1 MRKTYTGLEMNNLD
15 IHNIDKDKIIEKLS
29 TMLKPNRLQH
39 SINVAN
45 CAVKLSEIYSYDK
58 DKAYLAG
65 LVHDCAKYF
74 TKDQV
79 DFYVKKYNIKLDP
92 LETNNIALSHSV
104 IGAFV
109 IQDVF
114 NIQDMDIINAVRY
127 HTTGRENMSTLEK
140 IIFMA
145 DMIEEGRNFPGV
157 DELRKLSFNGQ
168 LDKALITSLNNT
180 IKFVIENN
188 QLIHPRS
195 VSARNYL
202 MQENI

>member
-1 MRKTYTGLEMNNLD
+1 MNNLN
-15 IHNIDKDKIIEKLS
+15 IENIDTKQIIEKLN
-29 TMLKPNRLQH
+29 TMLKPKRLEH
-39 SINVAN
+39 SINVAK
-45 CAVKLSEIYSYDK
+45 CAIKLSEIYGYDK
-58 DKAYLAG
+58 EKAYLAG

-74 TKDQV
+74 TKEQIDS
-79 DFYVKKYNIKLDP
+79 YVEKYNIELDP
-92 LETNNIALSHSV
+92 LEVDNIALSHSI
-104 IGAFV
+104 IGSFA

-180 IKFVIENN
+180 IKLVIENN
-188 QLIHPRS
+188 QIIHPRS
-195 VSARNYL
+195 VKARNYL

>member
-1 MRKTYTGLEMNNLD
+1 MNNLN
-15 IHNIDKDKIIEKLS
+15 IENIDTKQIIEKLN
-29 TMLKPNRLQH
+29 TMLKPKRLEH
-39 SINVAN
+39 SINVAK
-45 CAVKLSEIYSYDK
+45 CAIKLSEIYGYDK
-58 DKAYLAG
+58 EKAYLAG

-74 TKDQV
+74 TKEQIDS
-79 DFYVKKYNIKLDP
+79 YVEKYNIELDP
-92 LETNNIALSHSV
+92 LEVDNIALSHSI
-104 IGAFV
+104 IGSFA

-157 DELRKLSFNGQ
+157 DHLRELSFNKQ
-168 LDKALITSLNNT
+168 LDKALITSFNNT
-180 IKFVIENN
+180 IKFVIDND

-195 VSARNYL
+195 VKARNYL

>member
-1 MRKTYTGLEMNNLD
+1 MD
-15 IHNIDKDKIIEKLS
+15 INNIDTKKVIEKLN
-29 TMLKPNRLQH
+29 TMLKPNRLAH

-45 CAVKLSEIYSYDK
+45 CAVKLSEIYGCDTG
-58 DKAYLAG
+58 KAYLAG

-74 TKDQV
+74 TKDQI
-79 DFYVKKYNIKLDP
+79 DSYVKKYNIKLDP
-92 LETNNIALSHSV
+92 LEVNNISLSHSV
-104 IGAFV
+104 IGSFV

-168 LDKALITSLNNT
+168 LDKALITSFNNT

>member
-1 MRKTYTGLEMNNLD
+1 MNNLN
-15 IHNIDKDKIIEKLS
+15 IENIDTKQIIEKLN
-29 TMLKPNRLQH
+29 TMLKPKRLEH
-39 SINVAN
+39 SINVAK
-45 CAVKLSEIYSYDK
+45 CAIKLSEIYGYDK
-58 DKAYLAG
+58 EKAYLAG

-74 TKDQV
+74 TKEQV
-79 DFYVKKYNIKLDP
+79 DSYVEKYNIELDP
-92 LETNNIALSHSV
+92 LEVDNIALSHSI
-104 IGAFV
+104 IGSFA

-127 HTTGRENMSTLEK
+127 HTTGRENMSILEK

-145 DMIEEGRNFPGV
+145 DMIEEDRNFPGV

-195 VSARNYL
+195 VKARNYL

>member
-1 MRKTYTGLEMNNLD
+1 MNNLN
-15 IHNIDKDKIIEKLS
+15 IENIDTKQIIEKLN
-29 TMLKPNRLQH
+29 TMLKPKRLEH
-39 SINVAN
+39 SINVAK
-45 CAVKLSEIYSYDK
+45 CAIKLSEIYGYDK
-58 DKAYLAG
+58 EKAYLAG

-74 TKDQV
+74 TKEQIDS
-79 DFYVKKYNIKLDP
+79 YVEKYNIELDP
-92 LETNNIALSHSV
+92 LEVDNIALSHSI
-104 IGAFV
+104 IGSFA

-127 HTTGRENMSTLEK
+127 HTTGRENMSILEK

-157 DELRKLSFNGQ
+157 DHLRELSFNKQ
-168 LDKALITSLNNT
+168 LDKALITSFNNT
-180 IKFVIENN
+180 IKFVIDND

-195 VSARNYL
+195 VKARNYL

>member
-1 MRKTYTGLEMNNLD
+1 MD
-15 IHNIDKDKIIEKLS
+15 INNIDTKKIIEKLN
-29 TMLKPNRLQH
+29 TMLKPNRLAH

-45 CAVKLSEIYSYDK
+45 CAVKLSEIYGCDTG
-58 DKAYLAG
+58 KAYLAG

-74 TKDQV
+74 TKDQI
-79 DFYVKKYNIKLDP
+79 DSYVKKYNIKLDP
-92 LETNNIALSHSV
+92 LEVNNISLSHSV
-104 IGAFV
+104 IGSFV

-114 NIQDMDIINAVRY
+114 KIQDMDIINAVGY

-168 LDKALITSLNNT
+168 LDKALITSFNNT

>member
-1 MRKTYTGLEMNNLD
+1 MGLEMNNLD
-15 IHNIDKDKIIEKLS
+15 IEKIIEQLKK
-29 TMLKPNRLQH
+29 MLKPNRLKH
-39 SINVAN
+39 SINVAD
-45 CAVKLSEIYSYDK
+45 CAVKLSEIYGYIDK

-74 TKDQV
+74 TKDQI
-79 DFYVKKYNIKLDP
+79 DAYIKKYDIILDP
-92 LETNNIALSHSV
+92 MEVDNIALSHSV
-104 IGAFV
+104 IGSYV

-127 HTTGRENMSTLEK
+127 HTTGRDDMTILEK
-140 IIFMA
+140 IIFIA

-157 DELRKLSFNGQ
+157 DYLRELSFSGQ
-168 LDKALITSLNNT
+168 LNKAIITSYNNT

-195 VSARNYL
+195 VIARNYL
-202 MQENI
+202 MQENM

>member
-1 MRKTYTGLEMNNLD
+1 MNNLN
-15 IHNIDKDKIIEKLS
+15 IENIDTKQIIEKLN
-29 TMLKPNRLQH
+29 TMLKPKRLEH
-39 SINVAN
+39 SINVAK
-45 CAVKLSEIYSYDK
+45 CAIKLSEIYGYDK
-58 DKAYLAG
+58 EKAYLAG

-74 TKDQV
+74 TKEQIDS
-79 DFYVKKYNIKLDP
+79 YVEKYNIELDP
-92 LETNNIALSHSV
+92 LEVDNIALSHSI
-104 IGAFV
+104 IGSFA

-127 HTTGRENMSTLEK
+127 HTTGRENMSILEK

-180 IKFVIENN
+180 IKFVIDND

-195 VSARNYL
+195 VKARNYL

>member
-1 MRKTYTGLEMNNLD
+1 MNNLN
-15 IHNIDKDKIIEKLS
+15 IENIDTKQIKEKLN
-29 TMLKPNRLQH
+29 TMLKPKRLEH
-39 SINVAN
+39 SINVAK
-45 CAVKLSEIYSYDK
+45 CAIKLSEIYGYDK
-58 DKAYLAG
+58 EKAYLAG

-74 TKDQV
+74 TKEQIDS
-79 DFYVKKYNIKLDP
+79 YVEKYNIELDP
-92 LETNNIALSHSV
+92 LEVDNIALSHSI
-104 IGAFV
+104 IGSFA